1 MLIQCSFHF
10 NQHSVENIRGPKV
23 KPGKTDFVHK
33 YYWPGTSHWVEKLGD
48 MYLVWLCFFCS
59 IVDIFDPQLSW
70 MSGDQKIRN
79 GLARNV
85 FSNFKVLR
93 GVTSALQLKTTRNIP
108 VVNRAGFI
116 TCCTKAM
123 ALLVE
128 AHCVSERPAEG
139 ACYQQE
145 FALG

>member
-59 IVDIFDPQLSW
+59 IVYIFDPQLSW

-79 GLARNV
+79 SSEVCKLIKSQEGTCIQGRNLGKYLAQ
-85 FSNFKVLR
+85 K
-93 GVTSALQLKTTRNIP
+93 SALIGCCQLHSKTQFLYRLFHMSFNWFQI
-108 VVNRAGFI
+108 V
-116 TCCTKAM
+116 
-123 ALLVE
+123 LVIY
-128 AHCVSERPAEG
+128 SE
-139 ACYQQE
+139 
-145 FALG
+145 LS